1 MRPILYAEAEELI
14 RNKKQR
20 KLEERAAEDT
30 RHDYLYQNCYANK
43 SWNNTEI
50 WPFLHTMYS
59 KVHTLRNFITAWQPI
74 KTNISSYF

>member
-1 MRPILYAEAEELI
+1 MRPILYHEAEELI

-30 RHDYLYQNCYANK
+30 RHDYVYQICYANK

-50 WPFLHTMYS
+50 
-59 KVHTLRNFITAWQPI
+59 
-74 KTNISSYF
+74 